1 MTATADAITEILDFW
16 FADCRRDPVRAEE
29 MNERWFDGGTALDGE
44 IQTRFAEQMKHAAG
58 GELDEWGESPRGKLA
73 LILLLDQFP
82 RNVHRGTARA
92 FAQDD
97 RAARLAI
104 DLIKD
109 GLEQLA
115 PIEQV
120 FALMPLMH
128 CENLERQDAGI
139 AGFDRCVDDAADA
152 WKPIL
157 ERSRNFAQ
165 RHRDVIARF
174 GRFPHR
180 NRVLGR
186 ESTDDEARYLSDG
199 GETWGQ

>member
-1 MTATADAITEILDFW
+1 MTATADAITEVLDFW
-16 FADCRRDPVRAEE
+16 FADCRRDPVRAEA
-29 MNERWFDGGTALDGE
+29 MNQRWFDGGTALDGE
-44 IQTRFAEQMKHAAG
+44 IETRFGDRMKRAAIG
-58 GELDEWGESPRGKLA
+58 DLGEWRESPRGKLA

-82 RNVHRGTARA
+82 RNVHRGTAQA

-104 DLIKD
+104 DLIED
-109 GLEQLA
+109 GLDRLT
-115 PIEQV
+115 PVEQV

-139 AGFDRCVDDAADA
+139 AGFTRCIDDADGA
-152 WKPIL
+152 WMPIL
-157 ERSRNFAQ
+157 ERSRDFAQ
-165 RHRDVIARF
+165 RHRDVVARF

-186 ESTDDEARYLSDG
+186 ESTADEERYLRDG